1 MAPNSIIERTIRIRI
16 YDIFVSF
23 AADAVLTA
31 SPEGEDAEGSVVL
44 EVPFSGSIFGIT
56 SLSSRRVSSSPDWC
70 TVTGGISPKNK
81 NESCKKIILK
91 IRQKKC
97 KAHC

>member
-23 AADAVLTA
+23 AADAVLAA
-31 SPEGEDAEGSVVL
+31 SSEGGDADGSVVL
-44 EVPFSGSIFGIT
+44 EVPLSSSIFGIT

-70 TVTGGISPKNK
+70 TVRG
-81 NESCKKIILK
+81 
-91 IRQKKC
+91 
-97 KAHC
+97 H

>member
-23 AADAVLTA
+23 ADVVLTA

-44 EVPFSGSIFGIT
+44 EVPLSGSIFGIT

-70 TVTGGISPKNK
+70 TETGAISTK
-81 NESCKKIILK
+81 NENKSCKKIILK
-91 IRQKKC
+91 IRQKKS